1 MPKTITKEILEWS
14 ENFLEIPSKKL
25 GGWSVCPYAKA
36 ARLKNEV
43 KIVEV
48 EHSKDFLYTVTSEAR
63 TIKKQNKKLVVVAC
77 DDFNIEAEELG
88 CYIDA
93 LNYAY
98 VYNDVYLMPFHPHD
112 DGEEVEFLEDNLE
125 TENEF
130 YMVLI
135 QPYNELEKASE
146 SLQKK
151 GYYKNWDK
159 EYYKHTVQTRKRFV
173 NMVNPGFSNF
183 VLEQDGIN
191 INIYDMLVTGITP
204 NTYYVFS
211 CWVSWDLDF
220 DGSNDI
226 VRFTKV
232 STETGEGL
240 PIQDNTDE
248 LGSWTDP
255 ENKNES
261 RILLSKNKG

>member
-1 MPKTITKEILEWS
+1 MPKTITEEILEWS

-63 TIKKQNKKLVVVAC
+63 TIKEQNKKLVVVAC

-98 VYNDVYLMPFHPHD
+98 VYNDIYLMPFHPED
-112 DGEEVEFLEDNLE
+112 DGEQVEFLEDNLE

-159 EYYKHTVQTRKRFV
+159 EYYSDTVEKRQ
-173 NMVNPGFSNF
+173 SYRRIYH
-183 VLEQDGIN
+183 DGKKEK
-191 INIYDMLVTGITP
+191 
-204 NTYYVFS
+204 S
-211 CWVSWDLDF
+211 
-220 DGSNDI
+220 
-226 VRFTKV
+226 
-232 STETGEGL
+232 
-240 PIQDNTDE
+240 
-248 LGSWTDP
+248 
-255 ENKNES
+255 
-261 RILLSKNKG
+261 